1 MFDVCNFLLFILCIG
16 MDSIL
21 SGNYTCIAKNLY
33 SEDSITYAIFA
44 LLAPS
49 SPQIRL
55 QHAAST
61 SLKFHWSAPTD
72 GGSPIQSM
80 FWFLD
85 LFYLYKTT

>member
-1 MFDVCNFLLFILCIG
+1 

-21 SGNYTCIAKNLY
+21 SGNYTCIAKNIY
-33 SEDSITYAIFA
+33 SEDSITYAISA

-72 GGSPIQSM
+72 GGSAIQC
-80 FWFLD
+80 LCYN
-85 LFYLYKTT
+85 LL